1 MIYSIISNDIIF
13 KNLENEKSIQYE
25 EINYKGSL
33 LQVCY
38 NENKSYIIER
48 LISTDPNDYLNNELQ
63 PGNIINMSNK
73 IDF

>member
-33 LQVCY
+33 LGM
-38 NENKSYIIER
+38 
-48 LISTDPNDYLNNELQ
+48 L
-63 PGNIINMSNK
+63 
-73 IDF
+73 